1 MTIKDVRRLLKDWGK
16 YWAAMERPVGFH
28 GTSITAKVIE
38 QARTGIFASTDKN
51 ATRFDSA
58 SIRPPA
64 WVDQIDQIVET
75 LPQAQRRALN
85 RRYIKNVML
94 NNTEKLALINA
105 ELELLASL

>member
-1 MTIKDVRRLLKDWGK
+1 MNIKDVRRLLKDWGK

-38 QARTGIFASTDKN
+38 QAKTGIFASTDKN
-51 ATRFDSA
+51 ATRYDSA

-64 WVDQIDQIVET
+64 WVDQIDQITET

-85 RRYIKNVML
+85 MRYIKNATL
-94 NNTEKLALINA
+94 TNTEKLALINA
-105 ELELLASL
+105 ELELVASL

>member
-1 MTIKDVRRLLKDWGK
+1 MNIKDVRRLLKDWGK

-38 QARTGIFASTDKN
+38 QAKTGIFASTDKN
-51 ATRFDSA
+51 ATRYNSA

-64 WVDQIDQIVET
+64 WAGQIVQITEA

-85 RRYIKNVML
+85 MRYIKNTTL
-94 NNTEKLALINA
+94 TNTEKLALINA
-105 ELELLASL
+105 ELELVASL